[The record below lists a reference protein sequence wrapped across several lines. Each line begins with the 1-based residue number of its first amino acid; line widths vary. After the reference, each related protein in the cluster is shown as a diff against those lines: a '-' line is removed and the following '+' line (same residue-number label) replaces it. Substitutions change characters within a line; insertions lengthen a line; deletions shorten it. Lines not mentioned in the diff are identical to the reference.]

1 MPRNAL
7 RGPAFVNWDAS
18 ISKLWHLSERFS
30 LQLRGEMFNVLNHP
44 NFAGGSV
51 GGDLT
56 DPSSFGRANATPDV
70 QASNPVIGS
79 GGSRHIQIGAKI
91 IW

>member
-1 MPRNAL
+1 M
-7 RGPAFVNWDAS
+7 NWDAS
-18 ISKLWHLSERFS
+18 VMKIWNLSERVRVQF
-30 LQLRGEMFNVLNHP
+30 RGEMFNVANHA
-44 NFAGGSV
+44 NFALGSV

-70 QASNPVIGS
+70 QVANPVIGS
-79 GGSRHIQIGAKI
+79 GGSRHIQLGVKF